1 MPLGKGRHPLWRDR
15 KDSLSQ
21 ANSSTATP
29 CYFFT
34 LSEERV
40 HCGNTYFRKHGFPS
54 ALFLFLRGKNGPGL
68 HLEAPGRQHP
78 AEFPADPEKRGD
90 PLQGEKE
97 RFSGLQGAVQKG
109 R

>member
-21 ANSSTATP
+21 ANSSTSTP

-40 HCGNTYFRKHGFPS
+40 HCGNTYFRKHGFPWGI
-54 ALFLFLRGKNGPGL
+54 LM
-68 HLEAPGRQHP
+68 
-78 AEFPADPEKRGD
+78 
-90 PLQGEKE
+90 
-97 RFSGLQGAVQKG
+97 
-109 R
+109 